1 MEVAKIAIGHPGNAT
16 CLIWESG
23 VQQTVFTF
31 HQGWIPLL
39 ISIPH
44 LGTEIPTEIA
54 GEMTDAAHAVADTD
68 WHLDCLYSFA
78 KDAGAS
84 ILGARFSRYVIDLN
98 RPPGGESLYPGQT
111 TTGLCPAETFHGE
124 PLYLEGKAPSQD
136 DVQRRLATYWH
147 PYHEKL
153 RAELDAMKQ
162 QFGQVLL
169 WEAHSIA
176 SVLPRLFE
184 GKLPDLSIGTNAGAS
199 CDASILDVL
208 SSELAEDQRF
218 TWVANGRFKGG
229 YITRAFGQPS
239 NGFHAIQLEMC
250 QSTYMDEQAPFSY
263 RPDLAEQI
271 QPVVERMIFA
281 AVAATAHLNAGTR

>member
-1 MEVAKIAIGHPGNAT
+1 M
-16 CLIWESG
+16 
-23 VQQTVFTF
+23 FTF
-31 HQGWIPLL
+31 HRGRIPLL

-44 LGTEIPTEIA
+44 LGTEIPAEIA

-68 WHLDCLYSFA
+68 WHLDRLYSFA
-78 KDAGAS
+78 KGAGAS

-111 TTGLCPAETFHGE
+111 TTGLCPTETFHGE
-124 PLYLEGKAPSQD
+124 PLYLEGEAPSQD
-136 DVQRRLATYWH
+136 EVRKRLDKYWR

-153 RAELDAMKQ
+153 RAELDAMKR

-184 GKLPDLSIGTNAGAS
+184 GKLPDLNIGTNAGGS
-199 CDASILDVL
+199 CDASILDAI
-208 SSELAEDQRF
+208 SSELVGDQPF

-239 NGFHAIQLEMC
+239 DGIHAVQLEMC
-250 QSTYMDEQAPFSY
+250 QSTYMDEHTPFSY
-263 RPDLAEQI
+263 RQDLAAQI
-271 QPVVERMIFA
+271 QPVVERM
-281 AVAATAHLNAGTR
+281 VAAAIAATVRLGAGTR